1 MDLTKYHNKGRTGL
15 ENLGNTCFLNSSLQV
30 LNHTYELNEFLSS
43 EKYSRLP
50 KANLPDTDIL
60 NEWNELRNIM
70 WSGNGIVAP
79 KKFVYN
85 VHKIAKQKNR
95 DLFTGFAQND
105 MPEFLLFMMDCIHNS
120 ICRTVNMRVL
130 GNPSSTTDE
139 IAVKCYTA
147 LKTIYEKEYS
157 EIMEMFYGMYVSEI
171 GSIDG
176 KISHFIKPESYFILD
191 LPMIHGNEMAT
202 NLYGCF
208 DLFVRCEL
216 LEGDNAWYNETTQQK
231 ENVRKQITFWN
242 FPNILVISLK
252 RFTPDGRGKINQLV
266 DFPLENLNLSKYVR
280 GYNAKSFVYDLYGVC
295 NHMGGPAGG
304 HYTSFVKNATNE
316 WYHYN
321 DRNVTPITEAA
332 AIVTPMAY
340 CLFYRKKN
348 NLI

>member
-1 MDLTKYHNKGRTGL
+1 MDLQKYHNKGLTGL

-30 LNHTYELNEFLSS
+30 LNHTYELHEFLNS
-43 EKYSRLP
+43 EKCNRLR
-50 KANLPDTDIL
+50 KTNLPDTTIL
-60 NEWNELRNIM
+60 NEWNDLRTVM
-70 WSGNGIVAP
+70 WSGNGVVAP
-79 KKFVYN
+79 KKFVYH
-85 VHKIAKQKNR
+85 VHKIAKLKNR

-105 MPEFLLFMMDCIHNS
+105 MPEFLLFMMDCIHNAIS
-120 ICRTVNMRVL
+120 RTVNMRVL
-130 GNPSSTTDE
+130 GNPSSVTDG
-139 IAVKCYTA
+139 IAIKCYSA

-171 GSIDG
+171 TSIDG
-176 KISHFIKPESYFILD
+176 KVSYIIKPESYFILD
-191 LPMIHGNEMAT
+191 LPMVHGNDMAT

-208 DLFVRCEL
+208 DLFVRYES

-252 RFTPDGRGKINQLV
+252 RFTPDGRGKMNQRV
-266 DFPLENLNLSKYVR
+266 DFPLENLNLSNYVR
-280 GYNAKSFVYDLYGVC
+280 GYNANSFVYDLYGVC

-304 HYTSFVKNATNE
+304 HYTSFVKHATNE

-321 DRNVTPITEAA
+321 DRNVTPISDVST
-332 AIVTPMAY
+332 IVTPMAY